1 MKRKLG
7 RVSPHRRAMFAN
19 LVTSL
24 FRHERVETTLM
35 KAKDARSVAEKLI
48 TAAKKGD
55 LHSRR
60 KVMRMVKDKDVV
72 AKLFDNIGPR
82 YADRPG
88 GYTRILK
95 LDPRRGDSAPMAI
108 LELVE

>member
-7 RVSPHRRAMFAN
+7 RLTAHRQSMFAN
-19 LVTSL
+19 LITGL
-24 FRHERVETTLM
+24 FKYGKVETTLTR
-35 KAKDARSVAEKLI
+35 AKDARSIAEKLI
-48 TAAKKGD
+48 TSAKKGD

-60 KVMRMVKDKDVV
+60 QVMRVIKDKDVV
-72 AKLFDNIGPR
+72 AKLFDNIGPK

-95 LDPRRGDSAPMAI
+95 MEARRGDAAEMAI

>member
-1 MKRKLG
+1 MRKLG
-7 RVSPHRRAMFAN
+7 RVSAHRQAMFAN

-24 FRHERVETTLM
+24 FRHERVETTLTR
-35 KAKDARSVAEKLI
+35 AKDVRGVAEKLI

-60 KVMRMVKDKDVV
+60 KVMRVIKDGEIV
-72 AKLFDNIGPR
+72 AKLFDSIGPR
-82 YADRPG
+82 YAERPG
-88 GYTRILK
+88 GYTRVLK
-95 LDPRRGDSAPMAI
+95 LDPRRGDAAPMAI

>member
-7 RVSPHRRAMFAN
+7 RVSAHRQAMLAN

-60 KVMRMVKDKDVV
+60 KVMRVIKDKDVV

-82 YADRPG
+82 FSERPG
-88 GYTRILK
+88 GYTRVLK
-95 LDPRRGDSAPMAI
+95 LDPRRGDAAPMAI

>member
-7 RVSPHRRAMFAN
+7 RLTAHRQSMFAN
-19 LVTSL
+19 LVTGL
-24 FRHERVETTLM
+24 FKYGRIETTLTR
-35 KAKDARSVAEKLI
+35 AKDTRSVAEKLI

-60 KVMRMVKDKDVV
+60 QVMRMIKDKDVV
-72 AKLFDNIGPR
+72 AKLFDNIGPK

-88 GYTRILK
+88 GYTRILRMEA
-95 LDPRRGDSAPMAI
+95 RRGDAAEMAI

>member
-1 MKRKLG
+1 MRKLG
-7 RVSPHRRAMFAN
+7 RVSAHRQAMFAN

-24 FRHERVETTLM
+24 FRHERVETTLTR
-35 KAKDARSVAEKLI
+35 AKDVRGVAEKLI

-60 KVMRMVKDKDVV
+60 KVMRMVKDKEIV
-72 AKLFDNIGPR
+72 AKLFDKIGPR
-82 YADRPG
+82 YAERPG
-88 GYTRILK
+88 GYTRVLK
-95 LDPRRGDSAPMAI
+95 LDPRRGDAAPMAI

>member
-7 RVSPHRRAMFAN
+7 RVTAHRQAMFAN
-19 LVTSL
+19 MVTGL
-24 FRHERVETTLM
+24 FKYGRIETTLTR
-35 KAKDARSVAEKLI
+35 AKDARSIAEKLI
-48 TAAKKGD
+48 TSAKKGD

-60 KVMRMVKDKDVV
+60 QVMRVIKDKDVV
-72 AKLFDNIGPR
+72 AKLFDNIGPK

-95 LDPRRGDSAPMAI
+95 MEPRRGDAAEMAI

>member
-7 RVSPHRRAMFAN
+7 RTSAHRNAMFAN

-24 FRHERVETTLM
+24 FRHERVETTLQ

-60 KVMRMVKDKDVV
+60 KVMRVVKDKDVV

-82 YADRPG
+82 FAERQG
-88 GYTRILK
+88 GYTRIIK
-95 LDPRRGDSAPMAI
+95 LGPRRGDAAEAAI